1 MKPLKKNM
9 NMNKNDKIN
18 IDKIENL
25 RARLVDA
32 GKGRKGCILYID
44 GRALELQLV
53 RYSDKSEVFYAR
65 LLRIEYNASAEKS
78 DIYPITLADVV
89 SDYLTTVEIYNVCKA
104 GVNAYIER
112 GF

>member
-1 MKPLKKNM
+1 M
-9 NMNKNDKIN
+9 NIQ
-18 IDKIENL
+18 KIESL

-53 RYSDKSEVFYAR
+53 RYNDRSEVFYAR
-65 LLRIEYNASAEKS
+65 FLRIEYNASAEKS
-78 DIYPITLADVV
+78 DIYPITFADVA
-89 SDYLTTVEIYNVCKA
+89 SDCLATVDIYNICKA
-104 GVNAYIER
+104 GASSYIAR